1 MRIDGWRRRREG
13 LIAAQADPH
22 LALEMRVHGLRVSLK
37 STDRQHKNHEGEGNL
52 AKALKS
58 NEDHQAKSGT
68 HPCTEQPVASSD
80 DTSDNKEVAYTPT
93 EFGLGW
99 GAWRNCLFPPPPPP
113 PPPPPLPPADSQY
126 LWSYQ
131 AKDGQLVFVHP
142 LNMRCLQVHFGAYAN
157 MPPELTGR
165 VLEVETWA
173 QDEETLKRWPHLAH
187 LPLTSTLELCE
198 VYKIQSNSRG
208 EK

>member
-99 GAWRNCLFPPPPPP
+99 GAWRNCLFSHPPPPMTYSGGSSCMRRSRRI
-113 PPPPPLPPADSQY
+113 LSTCGATKQKTDNLY
-126 LWSYQ
+126 L
-131 AKDGQLVFVHP
+131 FT
-142 LNMRCLQVHFGAYAN
+142 R
-157 MPPELTGR
+157 
-165 VLEVETWA
+165 
-173 QDEETLKRWPHLAH
+173 
-187 LPLTSTLELCE
+187 
-198 VYKIQSNSRG
+198 
-208 EK
+208 